1 MSTLRVLIADDHPLV
16 RTGLRKIVE
25 SAGDWEVIA
34 EAGNGRDAVKQALV
48 LRPDVAILDI
58 AMPQL
63 NGLEATA
70 QICRREPGIRVLILS
85 MYADEAYVIQAIH
98 SGARGYLLKES
109 ADEDVVRAVTAV
121 AQGKSFFS
129 PEIARIML
137 DEYTRHLAERSTG
150 SGCAGVTDPY
160 GRLSER
166 EREIFQLVAE
176 GRANKQIAE
185 LLHLSA
191 STVETH
197 RAHILE
203 KLGLHNA
210 AELVLYAVRKGVIR

>member
-1 MSTLRVLIADDHPLV
+1 MSAVKILIADDHPMV
-16 RTGLRKIVE
+16 RTGLRKTVE
-25 SAGDWEVIA
+25 SVAGWEVVG
-34 EAGNGRDAVKQALV
+34 EAGNGRDAVAQALA
-48 LRPDVAILDI
+48 LRPDVAIIDI

-63 NGLEATA
+63 NGIEATA
-70 QICRREPGIRVLILS
+70 QICRREPGVRVLVLS
-85 MYADEAYVIQAIH
+85 MYADETYVIRAINA
-98 SGARGYLLKES
+98 GARGYLLKES
-109 ADEDVVRAVTAV
+109 ADEDVLRAVTAV

-137 DEYTRHLAERSTG
+137 DEYTRHLAERG
-150 SGCAGVTDPY
+150 ASGACQGVIDPY
-160 GRLSER
+160 DRLSER

-176 GRANKQIAE
+176 GRANKQIAD
-185 LLHLSA
+185 LLHVSA
-191 STVETH
+191 ATVETH